1 MKNFKLLPF
10 ACALMLPMCL
20 DAMDLYVYDSN
31 NSLISTVK
39 EVKEISFDETKM
51 KVISLSDEAT
61 NIDLKSI
68 SFFTM
73 NEPLSGITENVANA
87 GIFTGIDGEILRISA
102 KEPIRKLEI
111 YSMDG
116 TLLDSAAPN
125 ANEYSC
131 SMTDLQ
137 SNVYLVKIVAGEN
150 QLIQKVVKK

>member
-1 MKNFKLLPF
+1 
-10 ACALMLPMCL
+10 
-20 DAMDLYVYDSN
+20 
-31 NSLISTVK
+31 
-39 EVKEISFDETKM
+39 M

-73 NEPLSGITENVANA
+73 NDPLSGITENVANA

-116 TLLDSAAPN
+116 TLMHSAAPN
-125 ANEYSC
+125 PKEYSC
-131 SMTDLQ
+131 SKTDLQ
-137 SNVYLVKIVAGEN
+137 KNEYLVKIVAGEN
-150 QLIQKVVKK
+150 QLIQKVVKN